1 MGHTNLPLE
10 RQVGSRPSDYGCRN
24 CDGSTYYSDLAETER
39 IKQEKIDDTKK
50 IQEEKIQQEKRELLN
65 IQLEKEIIK
74 QEELIQKQL
83 DILENQS
90 NELDSFYEF
99 DGTLKEIDNDIQSID
114 SNEGV
119 ESIESIEGVE
129 SIESI
134 ESIEGM
140 NGMSKQIPLEKI
152 TPVMLLLGAGIV
164 FYLFGSGRFDK
175 K

>member
-129 SIESI
+129 
-134 ESIEGM
+134 GM
-140 NGMSKQIPLEKI
+140 NGMQKQIPLEKI
-152 TPVMLLLGAGIV
+152 TPIMLLLGAGIV